1 MEINKRSKVKDIEN
15 VPGVVDIIEKHTGQV
30 MAPAM
35 FKMAAFMTLQSA
47 AKQAGWSDEQMQACI
62 DDINAVIAA
71 GE

>member
-1 MEINKRSKVKDIEN
+1 MAIDKRSKVKDIEN
-15 VPGVVDIIEKHTGQV
+15 VPGVIEIIKKHTGQE

-62 DDINAVIAA
+62 DDINAVL
-71 GE
+71 ESQ

>member
-1 MEINKRSKVKDIEN
+1 MAIDKRSKVRDIEH
-15 VPGVVDIIEKHTGQV
+15 VPGVIGIIKKHTGQE

-62 DDINAVIAA
+62 DDINAVQE
-71 GE
+71 GK